1 MFFCLSNFWPGR
13 PIKIVGRSGM
23 DYPISY
29 RLVGKW
35 RQWKIYPQYWVSEM
49 CTRNNSIDGLSG
61 DQLLKD
67 YRLQHPAKHTSKQ
80 HRECC

>member
-1 MFFCLSNFWPGR
+1 MFFCVSNFWPGR

-35 RQWKIYPQYWVSEM
+35 RQWIYYIYNILYYTVSAILGIGNVY
-49 CTRNNSIDGLSG
+49 T
-61 DQLLKD
+61 
-67 YRLQHPAKHTSKQ
+67 
-80 HRECC
+80 